1 MFMYQR
7 EQLGKKRNRSSA
19 RRRLAAANRQGLP
32 ARSEI
37 DIGERDR
44 LSLRDA
50 DAREP
55 QQPHDDAVVVRALR
69 IEQSTVFVS
78 A

>member
-1 MFMYQR
+1 MLMNQR
-7 EQLGKKRNRSSA
+7 EQLGKKRDRSSA

-37 DIGERDR
+37 DIGEHNRPG
-44 LSLRDA
+44 LGDA

-55 QQPHDDAVVVRALR
+55 QQPHDDAMVVRALR
-69 IEQSTVFVS
+69 IEEGTVFVS